1 MKRSCSRPIDP
12 GFRRGSEKLSRKGIL
27 SQAAVKISVNL
38 QGCVDLKRPPPW
50 FCHGSGPC
58 AYSLRLIFMDRGARR
73 AALVVSQMI
82 DLLVNLVRNRG
93 RVGKDAVID
102 GVWDGR
108 IMSDWAN
115 REDAG

>member
-1 MKRSCSRPIDP
+1 MV
-12 GFRRGSEKLSRKGIL
+12 RG
-27 SQAAVKISVNL
+27 
-38 QGCVDLKRPPPW
+38 P
-50 FCHGSGPC
+50 
-58 AYSLRLIFMDRGARR
+58 

-82 DLLVNLVRNRG
+82 DLLVYLVRNRG

>member
-1 MKRSCSRPIDP
+1 MGPARVPTAFASFSSIVV
-12 GFRRGSEKLSRKGIL
+12 RG
-27 SQAAVKISVNL
+27 
-38 QGCVDLKRPPPW
+38 P
-50 FCHGSGPC
+50 
-58 AYSLRLIFMDRGARR
+58 

-82 DLLVNLVRNRG
+82 DLLVYLVRNRG